1 MNDILSNLNGKSIV
15 VHSFLIE
22 RYDEILVAKMELF
35 AEDERPYSIDFNNIS
50 NLSISSISYP
60 FQICG
65 FEILDYSSRGYDK
78 DSRFFVN
85 DYEDGKISFY
95 CENFDIFEN

>member
-1 MNDILSNLNGKSIV
+1 MNEILSKFNGKSIV
-15 VHSFLIE
+15 IQSFLIK
-22 RYDEILVAKMELF
+22 RYDEILVAKIELF
-35 AEDERPYSIDFNNIS
+35 AEDERAYSIDFNNVS

-60 FQICG
+60 FQISG

-85 DYEDGKISFY
+85 DYEDGKMSFY
-95 CENFDIFEN
+95 CESFEIFEN